1 MCGKSTYFGFY
12 NKDDEI
18 TFTYEFPEFIRAT
31 GLAGLRGLTGTHND
45 CFVGYI
51 DPGVLKRN
59 YTPHANLQELSD
71 KAKED
76 DNPILFF
83 FKEKNKLE

>member
-1 MCGKSTYFGFY
+1 MIASW
-12 NKDDEI
+12 D
-18 TFTYEFPEFIRAT
+18 
-31 GLAGLRGLTGTHND
+31 
-45 CFVGYI
+45 I

-76 DNPILFF
+76 DNPILCL
-83 FKEKNKLE
+83 FKFEE